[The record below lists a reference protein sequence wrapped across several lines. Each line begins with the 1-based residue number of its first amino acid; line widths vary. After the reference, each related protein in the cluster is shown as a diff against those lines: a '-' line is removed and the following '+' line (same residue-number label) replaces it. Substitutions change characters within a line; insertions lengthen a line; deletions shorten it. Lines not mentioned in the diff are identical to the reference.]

1 MTRIGVWSIGARGSV
16 ATTAVLGAL
25 AVGAG
30 AAEPTGCVTER
41 PEFADANLPGIG
53 DLVFAGH
60 DVRGTHLVKSAEPL
74 ARSGVLPPHLPEAFA
89 EELGA
94 VDRRI
99 RKGLEPRPEGFSRRH
114 ADALEE
120 DIRAFAEAES
130 LERVVVVDVSST
142 EPTPRPTS
150 ELTDPDL
157 LEAALDAGTARIP
170 ASSVYAYAA
179 LRAGCSFV
187 EFTPNAGPRPPALAA
202 LAERMGAPWAGS
214 DGKTGETL
222 VKSALAPMFAA
233 RALRVRSWSSTNL
246 LGGGD
251 GRTLDDPESND
262 NKSSSK
268 ARGLEHLLGHPV
280 DGPLHIDY
288 VPDLGDTKTAW
299 DHVSFEGFL
308 GARMTLQ
315 FTWSGYD
322 SALAAPLVLDL
333 ARLTAH
339 AHRTGRVGPV
349 PELGFFF
356 KDPAASDV
364 HGLSEQWRALTAW
377 CGGEEGGRR

>member
-25 AVGAG
+25 AVRAG
-30 AAEPTGCVTER
+30 AVEPIGCVTER
-41 PEFADANLPGIG
+41 PEFAEAGLPGIG
-53 DLVFAGH
+53 DLVFGGH
-60 DVRGTHLVKSAEPL
+60 DLHGTHLAKGAEPL
-74 ARSGVLPPHLPEAFA
+74 AGAGAVPARLTEMFA
-89 EELGA
+89 EELGT

-99 RKGLEPRPEGFSRRH
+99 REGVETPAAGFSRRH
-114 ADALEE
+114 VDSLERDLRE
-120 DIRAFAEAES
+120 FAEAES
-130 LERVVVVDVSST
+130 LERVVVVDLSGT
-142 EPTPRPTS
+142 EPPPAPAP
-150 ELTDPDL
+150 ELTDPGR
-157 LEAALDAGTARIP
+157 LEEALDAGNARIP
-170 ASSVYAYAA
+170 ASSAYAYAA

-187 EFTPNAGPRPPALAA
+187 EFTPNAGPRPPALSA
-202 LAERMGAPWAGS
+202 LAERLGLPWAGS

-222 VKSALAPMFAA
+222 VKSALAPMFAT

-251 GRTLDDPESND
+251 GRTLADPGSND
-262 NKSSSK
+262 SKTSSK

-288 VPDLGDTKTAW
+288 VPDLGGTKVAW

-308 GARMTLQ
+308 GARTSLQ
-315 FTWSGYD
+315 FTWSGHD
-322 SALAAPLVLDL
+322 SALAAPLILDL

-356 KDPAASDV
+356 KDPAGGGP
-364 HGLSEQWRALTAW
+364 HGLAEQWRALTAW
-377 CGGEEGGRR
+377 CSDDRGGLR